1 MYILIVGCGRLGSL
15 LANQLSAAG
24 HELVIIDRRSGSFE
38 RLSGEFTGY
47 QLQGDGS
54 EHSVLRQAEIHRADV
69 VFAITSEDNVNLMVA
84 QIASRIYNV
93 PHVVARIFDPAREAI
108 FRELGVQTISPTKLT
123 ADAFMH
129 TLNGRADS

>member
-1 MYILIVGCGRLGSL
+1 MYIVIVGCGRLGSL
-15 LANQLSAAG
+15 LANQLSADG
-24 HELVIIDRRSGSFE
+24 HELVIIDRRSSSFE
-38 RLSGEFTGY
+38 RLAGEFTGY

-54 EHSVLRQAEIHRADV
+54 EQSVLRQAEIHRADV

-84 QIASRIYNV
+84 QTASRIYNV

-108 FRELGVQTISPTKLT
+108 FRDLGVQTISPTKLT

-129 TLNGRADS
+129 TLQRRADS